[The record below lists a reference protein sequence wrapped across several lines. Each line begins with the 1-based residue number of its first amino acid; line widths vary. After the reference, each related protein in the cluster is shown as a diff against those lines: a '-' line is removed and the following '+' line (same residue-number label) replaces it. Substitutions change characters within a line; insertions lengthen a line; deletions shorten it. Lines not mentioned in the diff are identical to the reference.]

1 MAVALNEYRKGLSTF
16 SQRSIPGLL
25 TEHAT
30 RLTEIAP
37 AAFLGAG
44 HRVLGRF
51 YCQAPGFMG
60 GVRFCCAV
68 VVIFL
73 SLFLS
78 LAFCCDVM

>member
-1 MAVALNEYRKGLSTF
+1 MALNEYRKNLSKF

-51 YCQAPGFMG
+51 YSQAPSLMG
-60 GVRFCCAV
+60 GVC
-68 VVIFL
+68 L
-73 SLFLS
+73 SVCMCVGVAH
-78 LAFCCDVM
+78 LAFIVT